1 MRGLPLAFATLTL
14 CFTHALS
21 CETLGDV
28 LAANSVPVRILPA
41 DDLQRNITSFAVSAG
56 NSPFLIAYYDD
67 DGSGLLSPVLHVLR
81 YDERTHDLRQTNLHG
96 AGVPLQGFHNVIGQI
111 SDDCM
116 GSALA
121 ILEKDGF
128 ITIDTHINPSA
139 GCVLVLTSDLSFNA
153 ELRGWAL
160 ARING
165 EIIFEEG
172 TVHFASTH
180 PARLTLYDPRQ
191 RQMLPIY
198 PAQEDAARQQFSAE
212 LKKHLPSSEWCAQQ
226 NNPCDPQSFT
236 TDIDHVSVS
245 EQERSFAFDARMN
258 ADGFGEDAARSVQPK
273 TIHYVCRQSDGK
285 WILSIAPVE

>member
-1 MRGLPLAFATLTL
+1 MRVVPLALATLTF
-14 CFTHALS
+14 CIAHALS

-28 LAANSVPVRILPA
+28 LAAHSVPAGILPA
-41 DDLQRNITSFAVSAG
+41 DDLRRSLTSFAVSAG

-81 YDERTHDLRQTNLHG
+81 YDERTRDLRRTDLHG
-96 AGVPLQGFHNVIGQI
+96 AEVPFHGLQAVTGQV

-139 GCVLVLTSDLSFNA
+139 GCLLVLTADLSFNA

-160 ARING
+160 VRING
-165 EIIFEEG
+165 KIIFEESMI
-172 TVHFASTH
+172 HFASTH
-180 PARLTLYDPRQ
+180 PARLSLYDPRQ
-191 RQMLPIY
+191 RKIVPIY
-198 PAQEDAARQQFSAE
+198 PARVDAARQQFSAE

-226 NNPCDPQSFT
+226 NNPCDPESFT
-236 TDIDHVSVS
+236 TDIDHVTVR
-245 EQERSFAFDARMN
+245 EQERSFAFDARMD
-258 ADGFGEDAARSVQPK
+258 AYGFGEDAVRSVQPK

-285 WILSIAPVE
+285 WILSSAP